1 MTSVGLAGRLAGFF
15 INSKLTPLLVVAS
28 LLLGGFAL
36 LQTPREEEPQIIVPM
51 VDVFVNAP
59 GLSAKEVEQRVTYPM
74 EKLLWEIPGVEYVYS
89 TSSNG
94 RSMAIVRFLV
104 GEDEEDSILKTY
116 NQLYANFDLIPAGVS
131 KPLVK
136 PRSIDDV
143 PIVALTFTSEVYDGF
158 ALRRIAAEVERGI
171 KQIADVSQTQ
181 LIGGL
186 RRLLRIELSVDR
198 LAAYGILPDAVVA
211 ALEGANYQLPA
222 GRINRLNGEVLVET
236 GLFLRDADEV
246 AAVVVSVHEGR
257 PVYLGDVADII
268 DGPEEPSSYVRFGR
282 GSGET
287 QPAVTLSI
295 AKRKGTNATVLAEQ
309 ILQKVERLS
318 GVVVPGDV
326 SVVTTRN
333 YGETAR
339 EKSDELLFHMGLATV
354 SVILLIWLALGFRES
369 GVVGIA
375 IPVTLGLTLFTFYL

>member
-1 MTSVGLAGRLAGFF
+1 MTSMGLAGRLAGFF

-116 NQLYANFDLIPAGVS
+116 NQLYANFDLIPVGVS

-158 ALRRIAAEVERGI
+158 ALRRIAAEVEREV

-186 RRLLRIELSVDR
+186 RRQLRIELSVDR
-198 LAAYGILPDAVVA
+198 LAAYGISPEQRALGTTENFDRFDIKKIDIGTRRRGQEHPIDGHPNGRLKSLFQVIQSNAADRSTQGRPGERLGNQFHIGRQFLEVDHAVNDAA
-211 ALEGANYQLPA
+211 FDLACRQRCDGDRDIL
-222 GRINRLNGEVLVET
+222 NRLSAFSG
-236 GLFLRDADEV
+236 GHDHLFKCHARILR
-246 AAVVVSVHEGR
+246 EGS
-257 PVYLGDVADII
+257 LG
-268 DGPEEPSSYVRFGR
+268 
-282 GSGET
+282 
-287 QPAVTLSI
+287 
-295 AKRKGTNATVLAEQ
+295 
-309 ILQKVERLS
+309 
-318 GVVVPGDV
+318 
-326 SVVTTRN
+326 
-333 YGETAR
+333 
-339 EKSDELLFHMGLATV
+339 
-354 SVILLIWLALGFRES
+354 
-369 GVVGIA
+369 
-375 IPVTLGLTLFTFYL
+375 